1 LGGLPLESI
10 LNLFLL
16 LCVFITFVWVNSCRS
31 VLQKRKGDHTLTSFY
46 YRSLPKIPQ
55 IFLGNLQ
62 PSCKLAGLQIAAQ
75 QVDCGQASAFW
86 TRVTKGSHT
95 AAERTAPPPQQHICL
110 AMFALKLPSQIK
122 EGSSQTAYVAA
133 QQRKAETLAKQ
144 QAEAKAAIAPSPD
157 EKIASLI
164 AKAAIAPSPDEK
176 IASPITKAAIAA
188 AASFGNRCNF
198 AHGSKEL
205 SLALSF
211 APPSGAA
218 PAAPAASQNIGWCSR
233 NPVPWNR
240 KSLPSYSENGI
251 TIFVDENGNTKRAAK
266 EAGLRPF

>member
-1 LGGLPLESI
+1 MGRPS
-10 LNLFLL
+10 NYKTR
-16 LCVFITFVWVNSCRS
+16 LCLKW
-31 VLQKRKGDHTLTSFY
+31 
-46 YRSLPKIPQ
+46 
-55 IFLGNLQ
+55 
-62 PSCKLAGLQIAAQ
+62 
-75 QVDCGQASAFW
+75 
-86 TRVTKGSHT
+86 
-95 AAERTAPPPQQHICL
+95 QQHGEC
-110 AMFALKLPSQIK
+110 
-122 EGSSQTAYVAA
+122 
-133 QQRKAETLAKQ
+133 
-144 QAEAKAAIAPSPD
+144 
-157 EKIASLI
+157 
-164 AKAAIAPSPDEK
+164 
-176 IASPITKAAIAA
+176 
-188 AASFGNRCNF
+188 SFGNRCNF